1 MIDAITCSS
10 CFTSFQVK
18 MREVRTRS
26 QGCGLEH
33 LLTLHEDLDLLVND
47 VHEDLAEC
55 IDSGLGAFPRS
66 AAVLAEV

>member
-1 MIDAITCSS
+1 
-10 CFTSFQVK
+10 